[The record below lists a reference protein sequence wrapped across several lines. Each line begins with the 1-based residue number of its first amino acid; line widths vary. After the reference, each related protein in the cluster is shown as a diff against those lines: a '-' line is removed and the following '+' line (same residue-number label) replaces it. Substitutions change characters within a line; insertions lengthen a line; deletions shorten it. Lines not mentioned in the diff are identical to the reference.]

1 MKRNEKGSR
10 KGAKAQSKT
19 VMPTW
24 PPRSLRSVSISARLC
39 VFAPLRE
46 IRMSRST
53 AVTIFMIV
61 LWSLVSPV
69 VSAQSPSA
77 TTAQPQSLLSQNL
90 DQTNGTTADSAVAY
104 ALAHNGELQ
113 AARKEIDAARAMVK
127 QARLRANPKVDIGVA
142 QNIIGT
148 DHNVDVG
155 GMLPLELGGRR
166 PARIAVA
173 EREVEV
179 REREVANRER
189 LLASEVRLKFGEALA
204 QSLKLSL
211 TDERIE
217 SNQQSFNLVAARV
230 TEGATPPLEQ
240 NMVLV
245 ELNRLKSMRESAE
258 GAVEVSMLELRN
270 LVGMPPEAPLRL
282 RGNFDNLIDQLP
294 TVAETTE
301 HALRDRPDL
310 LAARSA
316 ENVAL
321 AQIEQARSEGRLDAS
336 LLAGYEHMIFGFPV
350 KGFDDVGRLQPVQG
364 GFNYF
369 KFGIS
374 LDVPVRNK
382 NQGAIE
388 AAVAQSDAAKR
399 RREFAELLVRHD
411 VATAYSQ
418 YERSARA

>member
-24 PPRSLRSVSISARLC
+24 PLRSLRSVSISARLC

-53 AVTIFMIV
+53 AVAIFMIV

-69 VSAQSPSA
+69 VSAQSPNA
-77 TTAQPQSLLSQNL
+77 TTAQPQSLLSRYL

-173 EREVEV
+173 EREVEG
-179 REREVANRER
+179 RRTGSGSTRARSCQSR
-189 LLASEVRLKFGEALA
+189 TAARFRSTPEVRRGFGSIA
-204 QSLKLSL
+204 
-211 TDERIE
+211 
-217 SNQQSFNLVAARV
+217 
-230 TEGATPPLEQ
+230 
-240 NMVLV
+240 
-245 ELNRLKSMRESAE
+245 
-258 GAVEVSMLELRN
+258 
-270 LVGMPPEAPLRL
+270 
-282 RGNFDNLIDQLP
+282 
-294 TVAETTE
+294 
-301 HALRDRPDL
+301 
-310 LAARSA
+310 
-316 ENVAL
+316 
-321 AQIEQARSEGRLDAS
+321 
-336 LLAGYEHMIFGFPV
+336 
-350 KGFDDVGRLQPVQG
+350 
-364 GFNYF
+364 
-369 KFGIS
+369 
-374 LDVPVRNK
+374 
-382 NQGAIE
+382 
-388 AAVAQSDAAKR
+388 
-399 RREFAELLVRHD
+399 
-411 VATAYSQ
+411 
-418 YERSARA
+418 